1 MPNKWLLWMT
11 VRAYLLSDRAKTWV
25 IKGLT
30 ALAVANPVMAFAGNG
45 NDIAEMGKSIAD
57 GAKTSKGSLLEVG
70 QFVGLLFVIGG
81 LVAAKSKKNN
91 PQITVGHIA
100 ASIIFGAL
108 LIAVPE
114 GIKRSQSQMG
124 LTPVNVN

>member
-30 ALAVANPVMAFAGNG
+30 ALALANPVMASAAS
-45 NDIAEMGKSIAD
+45 DLADMGKSVAE
-57 GAKTSKGSLLEVG
+57 GAKTTKGSALEIA
-70 QFVGLLFVIGG
+70 QLFGLIFVIGG
-81 LVAAKSKKNN
+81 LVAAKAKKNN
-91 PQITVGHIA
+91 PQITIGHIA

-108 LIAVPE
+108 LLAVPE
-114 GIKRSQSQMG
+114 GIKRSQAQMG

>member
-11 VRAYLLSDRAKTWV
+11 VRAYLLGDRIKACV
-25 IKGLT
+25 IKCLT
-30 ALAVANPVMAFAGNG
+30 ALALANPVLAFAGN
-45 NDIAEMGKSIAD
+45 DVAEMGKSIAD
-57 GAKTSKGSLLEVG
+57 GAKTSKGSLLDIG

-114 GIKRSQSQMG
+114 GIKRSQAQMG